1 MARGHGRLD
10 AQHGDGQVLIAAQ
23 ADMALSEVR
32 VQMAKASAR
41 DVDLHLSRLRQRN
54 RKGAKRQRSAESDD
68 LKCSH
73 RLNPCWMRD
82 AHREGGARPPSVNHA
97 TTRSRRVTFPACT
110 ALCRRS
116 VPLS

>member
-32 VQMAKASAR
+32 VQMAKATAR
-41 DVDLHLSRLRQRN
+41 DVDHHLSRLRQRN

-82 AHREGGARPPSVNHA
+82 AHREGGARPSSVNHA
-97 TTRSRRVTFPACT
+97 TTRCRRVTFPAGT
-110 ALCRRS
+110 ALCGRS
-116 VPLS
+116 V